1 MNMQDPAK
9 TTTIP
14 LGISPSEL
22 PALSTH
28 RMEVL
33 KTANDPN
40 VTVGRLEEV
49 IGRDQSLALRVLKIA
64 NSPLYGRSGDV
75 KSIRRAVFLLG
86 RDQIK
91 HVAAALAIA
100 PVFDTN
106 VEGLVEGTVLWKH
119 ALATAS
125 WVERISKYVG
135 RRLPE
140 QMYTASLM
148 HDIGLVIMLKCV
160 EQEVEVIRT
169 ARDKDL
175 PVEQVERET
184 FGTDHGA
191 LAASVCEA
199 WGLPSALSGILAN
212 HHEPADGVG
221 HLLALG
227 QWMARHSGFP
237 EFDWMS
243 VMACADQEHLE
254 VLELSD
260 EDIENILQEV
270 EYVREEVAVLG
281 MN

>member
-106 VEGLVEGTVLWKH
+106 VEGLVE
-119 ALATAS
+119 ALCSGSTRS
-125 WVERISKYVG
+125 
-135 RRLPE
+135 LPR
-140 QMYTASLM
+140 
-148 HDIGLVIMLKCV
+148 HGW
-160 EQEVEVIRT
+160 
-169 ARDKDL
+169 
-175 PVEQVERET
+175 RESRNT
-184 FGTDHGA
+184 
-191 LAASVCEA
+191 S
-199 WGLPSALSGILAN
+199 
-212 HHEPADGVG
+212 GVG
-221 HLLALG
+221 SPS
-227 QWMARHSGFP
+227 RCTRRRSCTT
-237 EFDWMS
+237 S
-243 VMACADQEHLE
+243 VWSSCSSA
-254 VLELSD
+254 S
-260 EDIENILQEV
+260 N
-270 EYVREEVAVLG
+270 RRWR
-281 MN
+281 